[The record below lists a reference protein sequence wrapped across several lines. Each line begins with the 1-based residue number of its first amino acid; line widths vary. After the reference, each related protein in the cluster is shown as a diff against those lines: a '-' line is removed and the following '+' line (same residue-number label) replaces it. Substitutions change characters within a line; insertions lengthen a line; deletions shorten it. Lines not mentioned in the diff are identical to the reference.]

1 MEEYYSTRQIAKM
14 LTLKTVTIRRWIMKG
29 ELPAI
34 LLGKEY
40 RVTKTDLNK
49 FLDDRKTSKGGLK

>member
-1 MEEYYSTRQIAKM
+1 MEEYYSTRQLAKM
-14 LTLKTVTIRRWIMKG
+14 LTLKTVTIRRWIVKG

-40 RVTKTDLNK
+40 RVTKTDLDK
-49 FLDDRKTSKGGLK
+49 FLADRKTSKRSQK